1 MRQITLLAGLL
12 LAGSSLFAADP
23 QLLAMAP
30 GDATTFAGINV
41 TQAKTSQFGQF
52 VLNNI
57 PQNADIQKF
66 ITETGFDPRTDLT
79 EVLIAAT
86 VSAPAASGA
95 KQNGHPSFSAGL
107 FLAKGSFNIPK
118 IISTSTADQKVKV
131 STYSGVQLVT
141 IDGEVAFG
149 LIDASTLAAGDVGSV
164 KAALDRRNGSGSIID
179 AGVLARINQL
189 STTEDAWSVS
199 TKGFPAG
206 FPMMGTGD
214 SGSAILQS
222 IQQSSGGIKFGSS
235 VVLTC
240 QVIADSAQDAQSL
253 SDVAKMLSQMFTM
266 HSGTGGAP
274 SELTNIL
281 KSLTISTDGTT
292 VNLTLTVPEDQLEG
306 LVKMAHGG
314 QMNSTVI

>member
-86 VSAPAASGA
+86 VSAPAANGA

-149 LIDASTLAAGDVGSV
+149 LIDASTLAAGDVASV